1 MDMLL
6 VALTVA
12 VVLWHLKR
20 QDQRQRMAL
29 LGSHLSRFQIEKHME
44 TLHQG
49 YMRALG
55 EEDAGRRE
63 QIWQLMQST
72 EQALAQ
78 QFIRFAADFSLVNEA
93 QTRVSR
99 LPFYFPWVT
108 RFIPAATFDMRKALA
123 VHANGIGKAV
133 GADPATAPK
142 ARAYTISAE
151 LFLMQHTCHWFC
163 KSRLV
168 ATAPLAARHQTGY
181 AQTLAAVGAETL
193 SLYLTL
199 VGSPPR

>member
-99 LPFYFPWVT
+99 LPFYLNP
-108 RFIPAATFDMRKALA
+108 
-123 VHANGIGKAV
+123 
-133 GADPATAPK
+133 
-142 ARAYTISAE
+142 
-151 LFLMQHTCHWFC
+151 
-163 KSRLV
+163 
-168 ATAPLAARHQTGY
+168 
-181 AQTLAAVGAETL
+181 
-193 SLYLTL
+193 
-199 VGSPPR
+199 